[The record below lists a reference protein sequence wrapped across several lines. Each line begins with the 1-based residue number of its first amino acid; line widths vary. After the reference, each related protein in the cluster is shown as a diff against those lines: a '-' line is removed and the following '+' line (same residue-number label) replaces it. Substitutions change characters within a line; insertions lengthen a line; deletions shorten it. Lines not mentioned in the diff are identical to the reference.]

1 MKRKLLSFPVII
13 GAILGFL
20 GLPRLKSVRQPTREG
35 IEGEGLAEAYDQ
47 VARLPQFQALR
58 QLVVRELETFA
69 PTGTLVDVGSGPGYL
84 LVEIAGAYPDLKL
97 IGVDSSAD
105 MAELARRNAQIEG
118 LSDRIEFRTGDVQ
131 NLPFEDESVDFVV
144 SSLSLHHWSAPN
156 AALQEIHRVL
166 KPGGQLLI
174 FDTRRDPRR
183 IFYWGVLFA
192 RQFVV
197 PGPLREIEEPTGSI
211 LASYTPLEVS
221 SMLEESPFHVRRI
234 QSGPG
239 WIFIWARKDW

>member
-20 GLPRLKSVRQPTREG
+20 GMPRVKSARQPSREG
-35 IEGEGLAEAYDQ
+35 IEGQRLVEAYDQ
-47 VARLPQFQALR
+47 VARLPQLQALR
-58 QLVVRELETFA
+58 QLVLRELEHFG
-69 PTGTLVDVGSGPGYL
+69 PMGTLVDVGSGPGHL
-84 LVEIAGAYPDLKL
+84 LMDIARAHPNLKL
-97 IGVDSSAD
+97 IGVEPSAD
-105 MAELARRNAQIEG
+105 MVELARRNAEREG
-118 LSDRIEFRTGDVQ
+118 LGERIEFRAGDAH

-156 AALQEIHRVL
+156 AGLQEIHRVL

-211 LASYTPLEVS
+211 LASYTPMEVS

-234 QSGPG
+234 RSGPG